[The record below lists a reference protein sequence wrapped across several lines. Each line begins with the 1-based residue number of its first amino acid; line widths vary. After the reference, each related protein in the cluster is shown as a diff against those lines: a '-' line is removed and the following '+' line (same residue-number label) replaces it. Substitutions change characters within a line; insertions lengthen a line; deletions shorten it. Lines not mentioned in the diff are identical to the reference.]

1 MAFGWRSFVCAIAYG
16 VLAWFSLQPEFLSL
30 GLFYG
35 LLSICLA
42 ATLVAFRGASEQ
54 PLTPLRLLL
63 WAGCFHVIGVLGDP
77 LWEDDFF
84 RYLWDG
90 YRFYET
96 GSPYGIA
103 PATFFGDG
111 TIPTIFQ
118 GLLARINYPDVQTIL
133 WPYPA
138 IHFSVESPF
147 ISRNS
152 LGASIIVRFGRH
164 GANPVVI
171 APGQYSLGV
180 ALRLVPIG
188 H

>member
-1 MAFGWRSFVCAIAYG
+1 MRGANSEKNNRGDAHFVRVKSLGLTWHLDGAGLVCAIAYG
-16 VLAWFSLQPEFLSL
+16 VLAWFSLKPELLFL

-103 PATFFGDG
+103 PPHFLVMEQSQQFFKDCWLEL
-111 TIPTIFQ
+111 TTQMCKLFM
-118 GLLARINYPDVQTIL
+118 
-133 WPYPA
+133 
-138 IHFSVESPF
+138 
-147 ISRNS
+147 
-152 LGASIIVRFGRH
+152 
-164 GANPVVI
+164 
-171 APGQYSLGV
+171 
-180 ALRLVPIG
+180 ALPCNTLFC
-188 H
+188 